1 MFYVKRG
8 KSPGKKKNGNLI
20 EFQLFCNIPPGRMR
34 EKEVFRLVRLTV
46 PSCRK
51 TPGKR
56 SSALPG
62 KSQKKE

>member
-20 EFQLFCNIPPGRMR
+20 GFQLFCNIPPGRMR

-51 TPGKR
+51 TPGKKVFR
-56 SSALPG
+56 PPR
-62 KSQKKE
+62 KITKKE